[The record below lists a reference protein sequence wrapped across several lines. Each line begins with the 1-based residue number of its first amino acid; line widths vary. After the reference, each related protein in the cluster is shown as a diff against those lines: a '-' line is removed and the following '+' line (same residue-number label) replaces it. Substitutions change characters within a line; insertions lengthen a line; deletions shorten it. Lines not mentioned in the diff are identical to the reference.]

1 MHHGYKIKYFKMF
14 LSVIRDSKNTKELLP
29 LVSHSYRNED
39 FYNWSSLFKNNL
51 KILVVHFTQ
60 ASLLSP
66 LPTENK
72 PYANFTKIH
81 LQGPAEPPVL
91 SCKRKGVVQVKM
103 LNHLKCGS
111 SHIALD

>member
-1 MHHGYKIKYFKMF
+1 MF
-14 LSVIRDSKNTKELLP
+14 LSVIRHSKNTKELLP
-29 LVSHSYRNED
+29 LVSYSCTNED
-39 FYNWSSLFKNNL
+39 FYDSSSLFMNNL

-72 PYANFTKIH
+72 LYANFTKIH

-103 LNHLKCGS
+103 LNHLKRGS
-111 SHIALD
+111 SRVTLD